1 MGGSDLMKEHIMN
14 NIDGTTPGRIAIAAL
29 NDRLRVHGRGGR
41 ILQTQGIQV
50 LDEEQRR
57 KTFEAIRRFAAFTP
71 DNDPHGEHDFGEITV
86 DGISVMFKI
95 DYYDPAGRYHSSDPA
110 DPALT
115 LRVMTVMLSDEY

>member
-14 NIDGTTPGRIAIAAL
+14 NIDGAASGISAIAAL

-41 ILQTQGIQV
+41 ILQTQGIQS
-50 LDEEQRR
+50 LGEEQQR
-57 KTFEAIRRFAAFTP
+57 KTFAAIRRFAAFTP

-86 DGISVMFKI
+86 DGTSVMFKI
-95 DYYDPAGRYHSSDPA
+95 DYYDPAGHYHFSNPA